1 MGTIEP
7 YEGKWGESRILLEAI
22 EYFSAIT
29 TRGHA
34 GSNGYARAKR
44 CLTKVATLK
53 YNVAMIAAGIKDL
66 KNRLSYYLRE
76 VKRGE
81 KIMITERDQVIA
93 TILPVE
99 RGEEDAKLLSLVREG
114 FAAWKGGKP
123 AGSSRPIGIR
133 GKAVSEIVL
142 EDRR

>member
-1 MGTIEP
+1 MI
-7 YEGKWGESRILLEAI
+7 
-22 EYFSAIT
+22 SA
-29 TRGHA
+29 G
-34 GSNGYARAKR
+34 
-44 CLTKVATLK
+44 V
-53 YNVAMIAAGIKDL
+53 KDL

-99 RGEEDAKLLSLVREG
+99 RGEEDSKLLSLAKEG
-114 FAAWKGGKP
+114 FATWKGGKP
-123 AGSSRPIGIR
+123 AGSHHPVRIR
-133 GKAVSEIVL
+133 GKSVSEIVL